1 MGATIANPEE
11 IQAEL
16 LKLKSFYEAQQKILL
31 DQQEDAERIAAEK
44 REAELAAN
52 RAERHA
58 EADACARQL
67 MVHTA
72 AVDKLLA
79 EVSEHLRARVELA
92 REIRRI
98 APDKWNAGNV
108 FEHNSAPSSAITH
121 SGVGYYLRMPVRGG
135 LSLAEHDLKF
145 LSVFDLADEKSTRK
159 GKSAA

>member
-1 MGATIANPEE
+1 MGTTIANPEN

-16 LKLKSFYEAQQKILL
+16 EKLKSFYEAQQKILL
-31 DQQEDAERIAAEK
+31 EQQEEVERVAAEK
-44 REAELAAN
+44 REVEQAAN

-58 EADACARQL
+58 EADASARQL

-72 AVDKLLA
+72 AIDKLLA

-98 APDKWNAGNV
+98 APEKWGAGNV

-135 LSLAEHDLKF
+135 LSLSEHDLKF
-145 LSVFDLADEKSTRK
+145 LQVFDLTEAKPTRK
-159 GKSAA
+159 GKSA